1 MTDDLISR
9 QAAIDAVEEIT
20 WYHQNQNKEMVS
32 GANSELHQAW
42 YKADD
47 IYAALNNVPTAEKKG
62 RWIPLSD
69 GWAECSSCEHLER
82 AAGLRWRYCPN
93 CGARLEESE

>member
-9 QAAIDAVEEIT
+9 QTAIDAVEEIT
-20 WYHQNQNKEMVS
+20 WYHQNQNNEMVS

-47 IYAALNNVPTAEKKG
+47 IYAALNNVPTAENKG
-62 RWIPLSD
+62 KWNAVYCPK
-69 GWAECSSCEHLER
+69 CSVCGTPFYGIETARYH
-82 AAGLRWRYCPN
+82 YCPN
-93 CGARLEESE
+93 CGARMEEE